1 MSIISSKVSPNKKP
15 AVLAYPKGI
24 MVRMGSIVLKKQ
36 EAPKESEYDTFLSD
50 LVALRPDLSFEFIKN
65 ILLNQR
71 LYLELYQDVK
81 QAGLCPVYHYYT
93 YGNKEK
99 REFCSPNFRAL
110 KKTTLATGTQKI
122 IFFDTL
128 KSNASFLYRGFFPEI
143 RNKDAQII
151 HQETELV
158 VALKAIFSANE
169 MVFIRPSINSKRTKY
184 FMNLCKVLNI
194 KISMN
199 FDDLLTPEFI
209 LEKGAVRSGIANI
222 PSMKNNLVKDSA
234 MLLGA
239 EKLILSTKKL
249 GDKFSKFVDEII
261 IENNKLPIE
270 YFISKN
276 QLIQKYKEKTS
287 DKINLLYLS
296 GSKTHLKDY
305 TIISGCLIKLAME

>member
-1 MSIISSKVSPNKKP
+1 
-15 AVLAYPKGI
+15 
-24 MVRMGSIVLKKQ
+24 
-36 EAPKESEYDTFLSD
+36 
-50 LVALRPDLSFEFIKN
+50 
-65 ILLNQR
+65 
-71 LYLELYQDVK
+71 
-81 QAGLCPVYHYYT
+81 
-93 YGNKEK
+93 
-99 REFCSPNFRAL
+99 
-110 KKTTLATGTQKI
+110 
-122 IFFDTL
+122 
-128 KSNASFLYRGFFPEI
+128 
-143 RNKDAQII
+143 
-151 HQETELV
+151 
-158 VALKAIFSANE
+158 